1 MFSFLSTWRQKRII
15 RRSAITNQQWQQAIA
30 RLPLLEQLTAE
41 EIHQLIR
48 LSILFLHYKSLE
60 GARGLTLIDEMKL
73 VIALQACLPILH
85 LGMDWYRGWVSV
97 IVYPAQ
103 FIPERQFVDEYGVE
117 HRAKS
122 VLSGES
128 WHRGPVVLSWED
140 TEQSGIIDGSN
151 LVIHEF
157 AHKLDALNG
166 KTNGF
171 PPLHRGMDVT
181 RWVSALSD
189 AYEDFQQRLNTWNDV
204 PIDSYAASSPA
215 EFFAVFSEVFFER
228 PDILKYY
235 YPRVYE
241 QFKQFYRQDPLAR
254 LPSKNHVH

>member
-1 MFSFLSTWRQKRII
+1 MFSFLSTWWQERII
-15 RRSAITNQQWQQAIA
+15 RRSVITDQQWQQAIA
-30 RLPLLEQLTAE
+30 RLPLLEPLTAE
-41 EIHQLIR
+41 EIRKLIR

-60 GARGLTLIDEMKL
+60 AARGLTLTDEMKL
-73 VIALQACLPILH
+73 VIALQACLPVMN
-85 LGMDWYRGWVSV
+85 LGIDWYRGWMSV
-97 IVYPAQ
+97 IIYPAQ
-103 FIPERQFVDEYGVE
+103 FVPERQFVDEYGVE
-117 HRAKS
+117 HRSKS

-157 AHKLDALNG
+157 AHKLDVLNG

-228 PDILKYY
+228 PDILNHY

-241 QFKQFYRQDPLAR
+241 QFRQFYRQDPLTR
-254 LPSKNHVH
+254 MLKKNYLQ

>member
-1 MFSFLSTWRQKRII
+1 MFSFLSTWWQERII
-15 RRSAITNQQWQQAIA
+15 RRSAITDQQWQQAIA

-41 EIHQLIR
+41 EKHQLIR

-60 GARGLTLIDEMKL
+60 GARGLTLTDEMKL
-73 VIALQACLPILH
+73 VIALQACLPVMN
-85 LGMDWYRGWVSV
+85 LGIDWYRGWVSV

-103 FIPERQFVDEYGVE
+103 FIPERQHVDEYGVE
-117 HRAKS
+117 HRTKS
-122 VLSGES
+122 VLTGES

-157 AHKLDALNG
+157 AHKLDVLNG

-171 PPLHRGMDVT
+171 PPLHRDMDVT
-181 RWVSALSD
+181 QWVSALSD
-189 AYEDFQQRLNTWNDV
+189 AYEDFQQRLTTWNGV

-228 PDILKYY
+228 PDILNHH
-235 YPRVYE
+235 YPRVYK
-241 QFKQFYRQDPLAR
+241 QFKQFYRQDPLVR
-254 LPSKNHVH
+254 MLKNNYLH

>member
-1 MFSFLSTWRQKRII
+1 MFSFISNWWQQRII
-15 RRSAITNQQWQQAIA
+15 RCSTITSEQWRQAID
-30 RLPLLEQLTAE
+30 RLPLLAQLTDKE
-41 EIHQLIR
+41 KQQLLR

-60 GARGLTLIDEMKL
+60 SARGLKLTIEMKL
-73 VIALQACLPILH
+73 LIALQACLPILH
-85 LGMDWYRGWVSV
+85 LGIDWYRGWVSV

-117 HRAKS
+117 HRSKS

-157 AHKLDALNG
+157 AHKLDVLNG

-181 RWVSALSD
+181 QWVSALSD

-228 PDILKYY
+228 PDILSHY

-241 QFKQFYRQDPLAR
+241 QFKQFYRQDPLPR
-254 LPSKNHVH
+254 LLSKNYVH

>member
-1 MFSFLSTWRQKRII
+1 MFSFLSAWWQERII
-15 RRSAITNQQWQQAIA
+15 RRSVITDQQWQQAIA

-41 EIHQLIR
+41 EIRKLIR

-60 GARGLTLIDEMKL
+60 GARGLTLTDEMKL
-73 VIALQACLPILH
+73 VIALQACLPVMN
-85 LGMDWYRGWVSV
+85 LGIDWYRGWVSV
-97 IVYPAQ
+97 IIYPAQ
-103 FIPERQFVDEYGVE
+103 FVPERQYVDEYGVE
-117 HRAKS
+117 HRSKS

-140 TEQSGIIDGSN
+140 TEQSGVIDGSN

-157 AHKLDALNG
+157 AHKLDVLNG

-181 RWVSALSD
+181 RWVSALND
-189 AYEDFQQRLNTWNDV
+189 AYEDFQQRLNTWNDA

-228 PDILKYY
+228 PDILNHY

-241 QFKQFYRQDPLAR
+241 QFRQFYRQDPLVR
-254 LPSKNHVH
+254 ILKKNFLH